1 MGKKLFLIKIE
12 FVYLKV
18 YLKIKD
24 FITIPFVLFL
34 AYMVYQG
41 NPHIY
46 HSQQVPSTYEA
57 FGRLPR
63 SNSYMELYP
72 SSPYAGYPSSGY
84 GGVRGAIL
92 GKIQNS
98 LKFFLVAILSDLSI
112 NDTLCI
118 SFSTIFKI
126 FNKNKTLCY
135 ISFS

>member
-1 MGKKLFLIKIE
+1 
-12 FVYLKV
+12 
-18 YLKIKD
+18 
-24 FITIPFVLFL
+24 
-34 AYMVYQG
+34 MVYQG
-41 NPHIY
+41 NHPHIY

-98 LKFFLVAILSDLSI
+98 LNIFLVAILSDLSK
-112 NDTLCI
+112 NDTCLYKVMH
-118 SFSTIFKI
+118 IF
-126 FNKNKTLCY
+126 FY
-135 ISFS
+135 HF

>member
-1 MGKKLFLIKIE
+1 MKIQ
-12 FVYLKV
+12 K
-18 YLKIKD
+18 

-46 HSQQVPSTYEA
+46 HSQQAPSTYEA

-98 LKFFLVAILSDLSI
+98 LKIFLVAILSDLSI

-118 SFSTIFKI
+118 SFSTIFRI
-126 FNKNKTLCY
+126 FDKNKTLCC

>member
-1 MGKKLFLIKIE
+1 M
-12 FVYLKV
+12 
-18 YLKIKD
+18 YLKIKF

-98 LKFFLVAILSDLSI
+98 LNIFFSSNSI
-112 NDTLCI
+112 W
-118 SFSTIFKI
+118 SFYKWYM
-126 FNKNKTLCY
+126 Y
-135 ISFS
+135 IQGYAYLFLPFLKSLTRIKHYVTSHFHNTTF

>member
-1 MGKKLFLIKIE
+1 M
-12 FVYLKV
+12 
-18 YLKIKD
+18 
-24 FITIPFVLFL
+24 LFL

-41 NPHIY
+41 NHPHIY

-98 LKFFLVAILSDLSI
+98 LNIFLVAILSDLSK
-112 NDTLCI
+112 NDTCLYKVMH
-118 SFSTIFKI
+118 IF
-126 FNKNKTLCY
+126 FY
-135 ISFS
+135 HF

>member
-1 MGKKLFLIKIE
+1 MEKYLFLIKI
-12 FVYLKV
+12 YL
-18 YLKIKD
+18 YICIIEIKNLV
-24 FITIPFVLFL
+24 TISFVLFL

-84 GGVRGAIL
+84 GGIRGA
-92 GKIQNS
+92 
-98 LKFFLVAILSDLSI
+98 FLEK
-112 NDTLCI
+112 
-118 SFSTIFKI
+118 FKI
-126 FNKNKTLCY
+126 
-135 ISFS
+135 

>member
-1 MGKKLFLIKIE
+1 MQNFNA
-12 FVYLKV
+12 
-18 YLKIKD
+18 
-24 FITIPFVLFL
+24 IPFVLFL

-92 GKIQNS
+92 EK
-98 LKFFLVAILSDLSI
+98 
-112 NDTLCI
+112 
-118 SFSTIFKI
+118 FKI
-126 FNKNKTLCY
+126 LLTF
-135 ISFS
+135 F